1 MKVKE
6 YLSQLFWIDRD
17 IQTLMDERA
26 EILSSTFK
34 SPIWSDMKVQS
45 STGKQ
50 LEDLYVELA
59 EYSDRIIEKSDE
71 LIRLKIKIS
80 NQIDEIEETQ
90 LRVLL
95 RLRYTMGLSWE
106 QVAQNMNLDVRWV
119 HRIHN
124 KALIQF
130 DKKFAIESH
139 KEKMI

>member
-17 IQTLMDERA
+17 IKTLMDERA

-45 STGKQ
+45 SAGKQ
-50 LEDLYVELA
+50 LEDLYVEIA
-59 EYSDRIIEKSDE
+59 EYSERIVEKSDE

-80 NQIDEIEETQ
+80 KQIDEIEETQ

-106 QVAQNMNLDVRWV
+106 QVANNMNLDIRWV

-124 KALIQF
+124 KALIEF

-139 KEKMI
+139 YK

>member
-45 STGKQ
+45 SAGKQ

-59 EYSDRIIEKSDE
+59 EYSERIIEKSDE
-71 LIRLKIKIS
+71 LIRLKIQIS
-80 NQIDEIEETQ
+80 KQIDEIEETQ

>member
-17 IQTLMDERA
+17 IKTLIDERT

-45 STGKQ
+45 SAGKQ

-59 EYSDRIIEKSDE
+59 EYSERIVDKSDE
-71 LIRLKIKIS
+71 LIRLKIQIS
-80 NQIDEIEETQ
+80 KQIDEIEETQ

-106 QVAQNMNLDVRWV
+106 QVADNMHLDLRWV

-124 KALIQF
+124 KALIEF

-139 KEKMI
+139 YK

>member
-124 KALIQF
+124 KALIEF

-139 KEKMI
+139 SQ

>member
-45 STGKQ
+45 SAGKQ

-59 EYSDRIIEKSDE
+59 EYSERIIEKSDE

-80 NQIDEIEETQ
+80 KQIDEIEETQ

-124 KALIQF
+124 KALIEF